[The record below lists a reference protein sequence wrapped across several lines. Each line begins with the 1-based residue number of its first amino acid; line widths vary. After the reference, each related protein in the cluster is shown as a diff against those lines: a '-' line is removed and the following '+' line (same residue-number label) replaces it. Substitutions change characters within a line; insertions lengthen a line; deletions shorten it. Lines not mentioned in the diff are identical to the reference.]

1 MRAPEDVKSWLGTE
15 PFLGIVT
22 LAIVLP
28 LAGLLGYMVAE
39 SALSAPLAFSIL
51 IAVWMTG
58 LLVDHIAR
66 QVSEPLGRKINLT
79 FFVLFYTGLAAWTFR
94 DEFLPW
100 HGFTL
105 AIIAKILLFALVI
118 GAMIKLDQRQRNNP
132 QLPDYCE
139 K

>member
-1 MRAPEDVKSWLGTE
+1 MRALEDVKSWLGAE

-39 SALSAPLAFSIL
+39 STLSAPLAFSIL

-66 QVSEPLGRKINLT
+66 RVSEPFGRKINLT

-105 AIIAKILLFALVI
+105 GIIAKILLFALVI

-132 QLPDYCE
+132 RLPDYRQ